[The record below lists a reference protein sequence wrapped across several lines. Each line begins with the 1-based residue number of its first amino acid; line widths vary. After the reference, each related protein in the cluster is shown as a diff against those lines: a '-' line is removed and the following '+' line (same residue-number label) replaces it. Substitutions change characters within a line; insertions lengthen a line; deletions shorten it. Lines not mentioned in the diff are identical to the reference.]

1 MRRILNIAKIE
12 TFFVD
17 RYLVVKITTED
28 GTEGIG
34 ESCYWSYPKAAEQT
48 IHAFAD
54 ALIGMDAGDIEHI
67 WSYLWR
73 YNSAFRGN
81 SIGGAISAID
91 MALWDIKGK
100 RLQAP
105 IWDLLGGKFRQKI
118 RGIAQGIG
126 GDTPEECAIGA
137 KKALDQGFS
146 ALKFT
151 PMPKNWAELT
161 YTKMIGLAVDMVSA
175 VRETVGWDF
184 DVGIEIHRNMQPH
197 EAIAFCEEVV

>member
-48 IHAFAD
+48 IHAFAV

-105 IWDLLGGKFRQKI
+105 IWD
-118 RGIAQGIG
+118 
-126 GDTPEECAIGA
+126 
-137 KKALDQGFS
+137 
-146 ALKFT
+146 
-151 PMPKNWAELT
+151 
-161 YTKMIGLAVDMVSA
+161 
-175 VRETVGWDF
+175 
-184 DVGIEIHRNMQPH
+184 
-197 EAIAFCEEVV
+197 